1 MELIS
6 VHVPKCAGTS
16 LGDGLVRAYGL
27 EQIFFDSGDRL
38 LDPGSP
44 INVDR
49 KKYLREFD
57 SARDSLLTG
66 KCVVHGHF
74 CARKYDRL
82 RAARFTMLR
91 EPLDRLIS
99 HYLFWEHLESHGHA
113 LHDRFLSER
122 PTVIEFARMPEFRN
136 FYREV
141 MFLDVDMK
149 TFDLI
154 GSMEEMDQTMAAL
167 QKLIGKKLYF
177 EKNNTNHCGHCR
189 QFRADIMQSPQK
201 RGALRDLL
209 ADEIEFYEKYTNR
222 R

>member
-16 LGDGLVRAYGL
+16 LGDGLACAYGQ

-38 LDPGSP
+38 LDPRAP

-57 SARDSLLTG
+57 SIRDSLLAG
-66 KCVVHGHF
+66 KRVVHGHF
-74 CARKYDRL
+74 CTRKYDSL

-99 HYLFWEHLESHGHA
+99 HYLFWGHLASHGHSM
-113 LHDRFLSER
+113 HDRFLSER
-122 PTVIEFARMPEFRN
+122 PTIIDFARMPEFRH
-136 FYREV
+136 FYRDV
-141 MFLDVDMK
+141 IFLDVDMR

-154 GSMEEMDQTMAAL
+154 GSMENMDQAMAAL
-167 QKLIGKKLYF
+167 QKLIGKKLCF
-177 EKNNTNHCGHCR
+177 EKKNTNHCEHCR
-189 QFRADIMQSPQK
+189 LFRTEIMQSPQK
-201 RGALRDLL
+201 LGTLRDLL
-209 ADEIEFYEKYTNR
+209 ADEIVFYEKYTA
-222 R
+222 